1 MSIDSGESSI
11 QPGSPGVANG
21 VSAQVGQSAATVDQ
35 SAEVAPVWRVILATS
50 PRGVPLSTL
59 HLVEI
64 SKMIDHLDLG
74 GCAVVLSRGSST
86 WSSLVPDCANEK
98 SRKARSRQYTRV
110 TNKSNLAAAQR
121 GFTKMLENPAST
133 LCPSS
138 WASNLRHSSLAT
150 PRSSLT
156 MSRQSALDRRCLLS
170 WAGCFRNGK
179 AVRVED
185 QIRGQTRE
193 LGAIINGPTKQ
204 ILATEGQGT
213 SS

>member
-35 SAEVAPVWRVILATS
+35 IILATS

-64 SKMIDHLDLG
+64 SKMIDYLDLG
-74 GCAVVLSRGSST
+74 GCTVVLSRGSST

-138 WASNLRHSSLAT
+138 GASNLRHSSLAT
-150 PRSSLT
+150 PRS
-156 MSRQSALDRRCLLS
+156 
-170 WAGCFRNGK
+170 
-179 AVRVED
+179 VH
-185 QIRGQTRE
+185 
-193 LGAIINGPTKQ
+193 
-204 ILATEGQGT
+204 
-213 SS
+213 